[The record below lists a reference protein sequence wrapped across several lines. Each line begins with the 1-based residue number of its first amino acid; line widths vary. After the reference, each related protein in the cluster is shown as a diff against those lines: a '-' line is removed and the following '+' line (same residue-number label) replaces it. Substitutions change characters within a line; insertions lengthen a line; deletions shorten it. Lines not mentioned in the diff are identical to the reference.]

1 MRQVPV
7 TKREANKKS
16 PDRRGKKTEFNER
29 KGLGGKQQVRE
40 DEIRRMSVGAQML
53 VNPQSA
59 RAKPR
64 WLPEARNQVLV
75 PGVRAERDWGGRS
88 DEEDTVK

>member
-1 MRQVPV
+1 M
-7 TKREANKKS
+7 K
-16 PDRRGKKTEFNER
+16 R
-29 KGLGGKQQVRE
+29 KGLGGKLQVRE

-75 PGVRAERDWGGRS
+75 PGVRAERDGGGEAMR
-88 DEEDTVK
+88 KIQ